1 MRKSKSST
9 CKHPNPYAW
18 MARDDTVPGG
28 SVLCV
33 ACNVCGAVLKSASQW
48 DEMWNKYK
56 LERLQALVYKYTRMA
71 VAAGNA
77 HMGIYRDAPRTKHLW
92 YLAHKAQRIYNNYR
106 NFTK

>member
-1 MRKSKSST
+1 MRKPKAST

-33 ACNVCGAVLKSASQW
+33 ACNVCGAVLKGASQW
-48 DEMWNKYK
+48 DERK
-56 LERLQALVYKYTRMA
+56 LERLQALAYKYMRMA

-77 HMGIYRDAPRTKHLW
+77 HMGIHRNSPRTKHLW
-92 YLAHKAQRIYNNYR
+92 YLARKAQRIYDNYR
-106 NFTK
+106 KV